1 MGFFHK
7 HDTAIAEAFKKVM
20 EAGRTETESRFFE
33 RLNGIVKMVETDK
46 SYTMNEKLT
55 IYGLISQL
63 SNCASQERP
72 RFAKK
77 LLRILS

>member
-33 RLNGIVKMVETDK
+33 RQRNRQDGG
-46 SYTMNEKLT
+46 N
-55 IYGLISQL
+55 
-63 SNCASQERP
+63 R
-72 RFAKK
+72 
-77 LLRILS
+77 